1 MVDILKETGKMI
13 LNLVKELMYFLL
25 EMFIKDF
32 MLMENQKDK
41 VLINGLMVKFIMD
54 SGVRE

>member
-13 LNLVKELMYFLL
+13 LNLVKELMHFLL